1 MALHAVT
8 GAFGYS
14 GKYIARRLLAKNE
27 DVITLTNSTER
38 ENEFGGKI
46 VAHPF
51 NFDHPELLT
60 KSLEGVNVLYN
71 TYWVRFNHAMFRH
84 QGAVENTIT
93 LFNCAKAAGVERVVH
108 VSILNADESSHLEYY
123 SGKGRLERELKA
135 TGMSYAILRPTILFG
150 DEDILINNITYMLRK
165 FPVFGIFGDGTYRL
179 QPVFVDD
186 LAKIAVEQGES
197 RQNATI
203 EAVCPET
210 FTFEELVRTIGE
222 ITGKKARIVHIPPRL
237 GGLIGKIMGRLLDDV
252 MITGPEIE
260 GLMQGLLYAG
270 APPAAETKLTDWLK
284 ENKNIVGVKY
294 HSELRR
300 RRDRKS
306 AY

>member
-46 VAHPF
+46 MAHPF
-51 NFDHPELLT
+51 NFDQPELLT
-60 KSLEGVNVLYN
+60 KSFEGVNVLYN
-71 TYWVRFNHAMFRH
+71 TYWVRFNHAMFKH
-84 QGAVENTIT
+84 QSAVENTIT

-165 FPVFGIFGDGTYRL
+165 FPVFGIFGDGTYL
-179 QPVFVDD
+179 VQPIFVDD

-197 RQNATI
+197 RENVTI

-222 ITGKKARIVHIPPRL
+222 ITGKKAHRSHSSPARRTDRKDNGPAPR
-237 GGLIGKIMGRLLDDV
+237 RRDDHGSGDRGADA
-252 MITGPEIE
+252 GP
-260 GLMQGLLYAG
+260 A
-270 APPAAETKLTDWLK
+270 
-284 ENKNIVGVKY
+284 
-294 HSELRR
+294 LRR
-300 RRDRKS
+300 RSPRR
-306 AY
+306 

>member
-27 DVITLTNSTER
+27 NVITLTNSTER
-38 ENEFGGKI
+38 ENEFGGKV
-46 VAHPF
+46 VAHRF
-51 NFDHPELLT
+51 NFDRPELLT

-71 TYWVRFNHAMFRH
+71 TYWVRFNHAMFKH
-84 QGAVENTIT
+84 QSAVENTIT

-108 VSILNADESSHLEYY
+108 VSILNADESSDLEYY

-165 FPVFGIFGDGTYRL
+165 FPVFGIFGDGTYRV
-179 QPVFVDD
+179 QPIFVDD

-197 RQNATI
+197 RENSSV

-270 APPAAETKLTDWLK
+270 APAAAETKLTDWLK
-284 ENKNIVGVKY
+284 EHKNIVGVKY